1 MNKKI
6 FTLIVCIVLTT
17 LSANAQMFKTLSNNK
32 DISTVYVS
40 KTLLKL
46 ASGMDIDMGG
56 VDIKSLINK
65 LDGVEIYTSEN
76 TSGTKEIDAMSQ
88 KVSESKDYELLMKVN
103 EDGDGVTFYI
113 KQDSKEIIT
122 DLIMFSKESSE
133 ATIIRITGAFTM
145 EDIQKIVKCEKCI
158 N

>member
-6 FTLIVCIVLTT
+6 FALIVCIVLTT

-40 KTLLKL
+40 KALLKL
-46 ASGMDIDMGG
+46 AGGMDIDMGG

-65 LDGVEIYTSEN
+65 LDGVEIYTSEKD
-76 TSGTKEIDAMSQ
+76 SGIKEIDAMSQ
-88 KVSESKDYELLMKVN
+88 KVSVSKDYELLMKVN
-103 EDGDGVTFYI
+103 EDGDDVTFYI

-122 DLIMFSKESSE
+122 DFIMFAKESSE

-145 EDIQKIVKCEKCI
+145 EDIQKIVNSEM
-158 N
+158 